1 MVTTG
6 SERVEKVAWGN
17 LTVKLLKPWTVEI
30 FKKVIHQ
37 RAHLWGA
44 IVCGSDFSS
53 GKEVF
58 EIFPELTFSKVW
70 LKNLHLKP
78 AVSVSKFQSNQCG
91 KQLVMILMSQ
101 AMYVTFCMLLLS
113 NIHCIL

>member
-17 LTVKLLKPWTVEI
+17 LTVKLLKPLIEEI